1 MDPKCFSKKV
11 SRIMARSTQFRT
23 LFSMIIIPTNTP
35 NPLLMS
41 QDSGELAHGLL
52 LSVGDED
59 QLGGGVLGVRHIAAV
74 ESASLQLD
82 DLVLLQSLA
91 GVVDDDSVL
100 R

>member
-1 MDPKCFSKKV
+1 
-11 SRIMARSTQFRT
+11 
-23 LFSMIIIPTNTP
+23 MIIIPTNTP
-35 NPLLMS
+35 NPLLKS

>member
-1 MDPKCFSKKV
+1 
-11 SRIMARSTQFRT
+11 
-23 LFSMIIIPTNTP
+23 
-35 NPLLMS
+35 MS

-59 QLGGGVLGVRHIAAV
+59 QLGGGVLGVRHIATV

>member
-1 MDPKCFSKKV
+1 
-11 SRIMARSTQFRT
+11 
-23 LFSMIIIPTNTP
+23 
-35 NPLLMS
+35 MS

-59 QLGGGVLGVRHIAAV
+59 QLGRGVLGVRNIAAV

-82 DLVLLQSLA
+82 DLVLFQSLA